1 MLTAWPTFNGT
12 VEADGG
18 ESVAFPMHEAA
29 KRGNVPYLRELL
41 DNKVGV
47 NGLDKVRTVALHRWG
62 NPAHPEHPF
71 PSTQLISLLG
81 NIGRLDTASL
91 GIAWGTHRVCRGASQ
106 CGQHSD

>member
-47 NGLDKVRTVALHRWG
+47 NGLDKVRTVV
-62 NPAHPEHPF
+62 F
-71 PSTQLISLLG
+71 T
-81 NIGRLDTASL
+81 SL
-91 GIAWGTHRVCRGASQ
+91 GQPRPSRTPIPFDPTHLFTW
-106 CGQHSD
+106 